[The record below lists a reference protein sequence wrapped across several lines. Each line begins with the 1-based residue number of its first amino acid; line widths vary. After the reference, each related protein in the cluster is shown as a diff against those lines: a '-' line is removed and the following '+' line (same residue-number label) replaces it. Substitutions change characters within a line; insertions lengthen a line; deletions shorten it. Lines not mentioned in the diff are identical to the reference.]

1 MRRLRPAR
9 RAFQA
14 LLALVFCC
22 LAHVGEAAQLV
33 LVSANQGAAVNAFRD
48 ALAQRRP
55 QDQVELR
62 TPAALAEGMVF
73 ADDTR
78 LLLLG
83 PEALAWRLRQH
94 RAPPTLALLLNRVD
108 GQRLLPGANGHGGHG
123 VGGLCVLWSDPP
135 ASRQLRLARLIL
147 PGIQRIGVLY
157 GKDSEFLL
165 DELRRE
171 ARSQGLQLFVASSS
185 GNDDPRPLQFLLG
198 NSDLLLG
205 IDDKQLYNSQSI
217 KSLLLG
223 SYARPRAARPH
234 RSLRQ
239 GRQPG
244 EQLQR
249 PGGLAGHPRRIARPG
264 APALAPQPL
273 SRAFQGARQSAGS
286 PFPGYRP
293 GQRRRPRPAPRR
305 RRRTMSQRHGWDIR
319 TRMLAISL
327 GPALLLTLLLT
338 AYFTY
343 SRLQDLRQELT
354 HTGQLIADQLAPAAE
369 YGVIA
374 GNTPVLQKLLQATLD
389 TPHVRFIEVRDRNDN
404 ILVYVEQL
412 PGALQN
418 AAPIDIFHS
427 TIQRQRIALAS
438 DPLLD
443 GASEGDGQSGED
455 YLGRVVVGMSNDA
468 FSQRQQ
474 EILLKAALLAAF
486 ALILTFLVARRLAQR
501 LSAPISTMGQAVE
514 AIQSGDYKTSLP
526 ILDDGEI
533 GDLARHINNLASGL
547 DRASREQEQAISQLI
562 SAREEAEQANRAKS
576 DFLAMMSHELRTPMN
591 GVLGMLQLLETTE
604 QTREQAE
611 YTALA
616 TESTEH
622 LLKVIND
629 ILDFSRIERGA
640 LELECIPFNLLEL
653 VQGSALVFQ
662 HSAQQRGLAL
672 ELQIQAGLENI
683 EVCGDPTRIRQILVN
698 LLGNALKFTEEGAI
712 HLSLEWQALDHDVL
726 WLTCAV
732 HDSGIGISPERLEHM
747 FDAFQQA
754 DSSISRR
761 YGGTGLGLA
770 IARTLAE
777 RMGGTLQAESKEG
790 SGSTFTLEIPLPFQQ
805 SPAHRQQAAGDA
817 APVAAGQ
824 EILLVEDNPVNQ
836 TVIEA
841 MLRSLGYRVTLVA
854 DGIQAV
860 RSAERQRY
868 DAILMDCRL
877 PVLDGYSA
885 TREIRAQ
892 ENGRQVPIIAL
903 TANALQGDRENCLQ
917 AGMNDYLA
925 KPFKRAELQR
935 ILQRWIGSQ
944 PELPVT
950 SNETGRGE
958 PE

>member
-1 MRRLRPAR
+1 
-9 RAFQA
+9 
-14 LLALVFCC
+14 
-22 LAHVGEAAQLV
+22 
-33 LVSANQGAAVNAFRD
+33 
-48 ALAQRRP
+48 
-55 QDQVELR
+55 
-62 TPAALAEGMVF
+62 
-73 ADDTR
+73 
-78 LLLLG
+78 
-83 PEALAWRLRQH
+83 
-94 RAPPTLALLLNRVD
+94 
-108 GQRLLPGANGHGGHG
+108 
-123 VGGLCVLWSDPP
+123 
-135 ASRQLRLARLIL
+135 
-147 PGIQRIGVLY
+147 
-157 GKDSEFLL
+157 
-165 DELRRE
+165 
-171 ARSQGLQLFVASSS
+171 
-185 GNDDPRPLQFLLG
+185 
-198 NSDLLLG
+198 
-205 IDDKQLYNSQSI
+205 
-217 KSLLLG
+217 
-223 SYARPRAARPH
+223 
-234 RSLRQ
+234 
-239 GRQPG
+239 
-244 EQLQR
+244 
-249 PGGLAGHPRRIARPG
+249 
-264 APALAPQPL
+264 
-273 SRAFQGARQSAGS
+273 
-286 PFPGYRP
+286 
-293 GQRRRPRPAPRR
+293 
-305 RRRTMSQRHGWDIR
+305 MSQRHGWDIR

-547 DRASREQEQAISQLI
+547 DRASREQEQAIGQLI

-885 TREIRAQ
+885 TREIRTH

-944 PELPVT
+944 PELPMT

>member
-1 MRRLRPAR
+1 
-9 RAFQA
+9 
-14 LLALVFCC
+14 
-22 LAHVGEAAQLV
+22 
-33 LVSANQGAAVNAFRD
+33 
-48 ALAQRRP
+48 
-55 QDQVELR
+55 
-62 TPAALAEGMVF
+62 
-73 ADDTR
+73 
-78 LLLLG
+78 
-83 PEALAWRLRQH
+83 
-94 RAPPTLALLLNRVD
+94 
-108 GQRLLPGANGHGGHG
+108 
-123 VGGLCVLWSDPP
+123 
-135 ASRQLRLARLIL
+135 
-147 PGIQRIGVLY
+147 
-157 GKDSEFLL
+157 
-165 DELRRE
+165 
-171 ARSQGLQLFVASSS
+171 
-185 GNDDPRPLQFLLG
+185 
-198 NSDLLLG
+198 
-205 IDDKQLYNSQSI
+205 
-217 KSLLLG
+217 
-223 SYARPRAARPH
+223 
-234 RSLRQ
+234 
-239 GRQPG
+239 
-244 EQLQR
+244 
-249 PGGLAGHPRRIARPG
+249 
-264 APALAPQPL
+264 
-273 SRAFQGARQSAGS
+273 
-286 PFPGYRP
+286 
-293 GQRRRPRPAPRR
+293 
-305 RRRTMSQRHGWDIR
+305 MSQRHGWDIR

-354 HTGQLIADQLAPAAE
+354 HTGQLIADQLIADQLAPAAE

>member
-1 MRRLRPAR
+1 
-9 RAFQA
+9 
-14 LLALVFCC
+14 
-22 LAHVGEAAQLV
+22 
-33 LVSANQGAAVNAFRD
+33 
-48 ALAQRRP
+48 
-55 QDQVELR
+55 
-62 TPAALAEGMVF
+62 
-73 ADDTR
+73 
-78 LLLLG
+78 
-83 PEALAWRLRQH
+83 
-94 RAPPTLALLLNRVD
+94 
-108 GQRLLPGANGHGGHG
+108 
-123 VGGLCVLWSDPP
+123 
-135 ASRQLRLARLIL
+135 
-147 PGIQRIGVLY
+147 
-157 GKDSEFLL
+157 
-165 DELRRE
+165 
-171 ARSQGLQLFVASSS
+171 
-185 GNDDPRPLQFLLG
+185 
-198 NSDLLLG
+198 
-205 IDDKQLYNSQSI
+205 
-217 KSLLLG
+217 
-223 SYARPRAARPH
+223 
-234 RSLRQ
+234 
-239 GRQPG
+239 
-244 EQLQR
+244 
-249 PGGLAGHPRRIARPG
+249 
-264 APALAPQPL
+264 
-273 SRAFQGARQSAGS
+273 
-286 PFPGYRP
+286 
-293 GQRRRPRPAPRR
+293 
-305 RRRTMSQRHGWDIR
+305 MSQRHGWDIR

-354 HTGQLIADQLAPAAE
+354 HTGQLIAFQLAPAAE

-412 PGALQN
+412 SGALQN

-547 DRASREQEQAISQLI
+547 DRASREQEQAIGQLI

-817 APVAAGQ
+817 APIAAGQ

-892 ENGRQVPIIAL
+892 ENGRRVPIIAL